1 MPNTI
6 LKFLLPLLVLSV
18 AVPESEAKRMGGGR
32 STGRQVQGVKKS
44 APPAARSVQ
53 PRGPQQSPPAANRQI
68 RPDDRIAG
76 PQTVPQTPQRAP
88 SPPPPTQT
96 LPRQAASPW
105 GGMLGGALLGLGLGS
120 LMSRDGNASNQP
132 ERQADGTGGGGSA
145 SDSSG
150 ASGDYENAPA
160 AAQAAPEAERQTAGV
175 FRTYLPVGLL
185 ALIIYFAVRRMRR
198 RNP

>member
-1 MPNTI
+1 VPNTI
-6 LKFLLPLLVLSV
+6 LKFVLPLLVLSV

-44 APPAARSVQ
+44 APAARSVQ
-53 PRGPQQSPPAANRQI
+53 PRGPQQAPPAANRQI

-76 PQTVPQTPQRAP
+76 TQTVPQTPQRAP

-105 GGMLGGALLGLGLGS
+105 GGMLGGALIGLGLGS
-120 LMSRDGNASNQP
+120 LISRDGNASNQP
-132 ERQADGTGGGGSA
+132 DRQADGTGSGSSA

-160 AAQAAPEAERQTAGV
+160 AAQAAPEAARQTASV
-175 FRTYLPVGLL
+175 FRTLLPVGLL